1 MDRTLGMQFKQ
12 ELHDGECIIY
22 LYDVQ
27 NVSYVV
33 YVSLK
38 GAKQATRTRNND
50 VTKTYRDVI

>member
-38 GAKQATRTRNND
+38 GAKQATRTRTRNND
-50 VTKTYRDVI
+50 VTKT